1 MGKKRSKTTCKQR
14 KAKAAAH
21 HVKITVAKRTNTAII
36 SSSTFGEKNH
46 GSIDKKTVPIQ
57 TQGGLVARRRTKP
70 SQGGKRTPQSWM
82 DKKKEKIIT
91 SLSKGDDEQ
100 RSFSRELASLRE
112 RVGATKQRQERCN
125 KIVLEPAVLKLEP
138 VTLQEKIL
146 DAALRVGKAMSFGE
160 ADQHNSNNNDNSLSA
175 VDSHYGDPQ
184 QWWAKTEKTVEIKR
198 ANNPWSVL
206 GTGDSSSDEDE
217 HSSAVQSNATNG
229 IHTAFPSQSTSSARP
244 ILFAPPTFQ
253 FKSAFENSSLAPDEA
268 SLRQASSAI
277 ATLSV
282 CERSHVFDID
292 PDL

>member
-1 MGKKRSKTTCKQR
+1 M
-14 KAKAAAH
+14 
-21 HVKITVAKRTNTAII
+21 KITVAKRTNTAII
-36 SSSTFGEKNH
+36 SSSTFG
-46 GSIDKKTVPIQ
+46 DKKTVAIQ
-57 TQGGLVARRRTKP
+57 TQGGLGARRRTKP
-70 SQGGKRTPQSWM
+70 SEGGQRTPQFGTN
-82 DKKKEKIIT
+82 KKKEKIIT
-91 SLSKGDDEQ
+91 GLSNGDDEQ

-112 RVGATKQRQERCN
+112 RVGATKQRLKRCN
-125 KIVLEPAVLKLEP
+125 KIVLQPAVLKLEP

-146 DAALRVGKAMSFGE
+146 DAAQRVGKAMSFGE
-160 ADQHNSNNNDNSLSA
+160 AIQHNSNNNDNSLIA
-175 VDSHYGDPQ
+175 LDSSYGDPQ
-184 QWWAKTEKTVEIKR
+184 QWWAKPEKTVGVN

-206 GTGDSSSDEDE
+206 GTGDSSDEEEE
-217 HSSAVQSNATNG
+217 HSSAVHSNVRTNG

-253 FKSAFENSSLAPDEA
+253 FKSSFENSSLAPEEA